1 MDIDEHVTKLVN
13 EKLNSVKNFSIFTNL
28 NFIKTMENKSQ
39 NGHPK
44 GLWYLF
50 GTEMW
55 ERFGYYLMLGIFSLY
70 MVDGWNNGGMGFDA
84 AKKSDIYGT
93 YLGLVYLT
101 PFIGGLL
108 ADRILGYRRS
118 IVIGGLMMSA
128 GYFMLSLHTVPSFYL
143 ALFFIIL
150 GNGFFKP
157 NISTLVGNL
166 YSSDEMK
173 DKKDAGYN
181 IFYMGINIGAFICN
195 FVAAFM
201 RINYGWGYAFAAAGV
216 GMLVG
221 VVIFLLG
228 TKHIKHVDVV
238 KPVEKGD
245 MSTVKILGLTVVPMF
260 IFGVIGYL
268 IPGNFLGSDTNDAFI
283 IGCLPVI
290 AFFIYLAFTA
300 EAKESRAIKALL
312 AVFTC
317 VILFFA
323 IFHQNG
329 DALTV
334 WAEDHTNRNM
344 SEGVAKTADKIG
356 MAIKIEN
363 SVFVKDGGLPY
374 ENWYLYGLENFPDK
388 TEKDRLLSKDFKKKS
403 STIISSLNYNKNSTI
418 NLLPSIS
425 KIVISDSLNDKINQF
440 TINKDDNVKRGLLN
454 IYSTPKSQL
463 PDGFS
468 DKDYVKKI
476 LIDFEKENSLLIKE
490 NFEIEKNP
498 DYNLKKVQIDEFLEY
513 RKNKFEEDSEKLKNT
528 ISKLKDYEYVEKEI
542 NLKLLNK
549 LKFVYESEINDK
561 NKIDKAKIFIY
572 EKNEKIIN
580 DNNLAIEQFK
590 FISENNEF
598 KNPVKPIKD
607 LKLYS
612 TELYQSINPFWVVVL
627 TPVVVGFFGF
637 MRRKKKEPSTPTKI
651 AIGLIITALSALVM
665 VGAVFA
671 TNGLSAKAGSLWL
684 FASYGVIT
692 IGELC
697 LSPMGLS
704 LVSKLSPPRITA
716 LMMGGFFLAISVGN
730 KLSGMLSS
738 LWETIPEK
746 QNFFLLNFG
755 LVLAAAVV
763 LILMLKWLNKV
774 MRENNVI

>member
-1 MDIDEHVTKLVN
+1 MSETT
-13 EKLNSVKNFSIFTNL
+13 VKT
-28 NFIKTMENKSQ
+28 
-39 NGHPK
+39 GHPK

-70 MVDGWNNGGMGFDA
+70 MIDGWNNGGMGFDS

-118 IVIGGLMMSA
+118 IIIGGLMMSA
-128 GYFMLSLHTVPSFYL
+128 GYFLLSIHSVTTFYI
-143 ALFFIIL
+143 ALLLIIL

-166 YSSDEMK
+166 YSSDDMK
-173 DKKDAGYN
+173 DKKDSGYN
-181 IFYMGINIGAFICN
+181 IFYMGINIGAFVCN
-195 FVAAFM
+195 FVAAYM
-201 RINYGWGYAFAAAGV
+201 RINYGWGHAFAAAGV

-221 VVIFLLG
+221 VAIFLIG
-228 TKHIKHVDVV
+228 TRHIKHVDVI
-238 KPVEKGD
+238 KPVQQGD
-245 MSTVKILGLTVVPMF
+245 MSTSKILGLTVLPMF
-260 IFGVIGYL
+260 IFGIIGYM

-290 AFFIYLAFTA
+290 GFFIYLAFKA

-334 WAEDHTNRNM
+334 WAEDHTDRDM
-344 SEGVAKTADKIG
+344 PASVSKVADEVG
-356 MAIKIEN
+356 MAQVVVNNDIV
-363 SVFVKDGGLPY
+363 SADQATFDA
-374 ENWYLYGLENFPDK
+374 
-388 TEKDRLLSKDFKKKS
+388 
-403 STIISSLNYNKNSTI
+403 TIG
-418 NLLPSIS
+418 
-425 KIVISDSLNDKINQF
+425 DM
-440 TINKDDNVKRGLLN
+440 RA
-454 IYSTPKSQL
+454 
-463 PDGFS
+463 
-468 DKDYVKKI
+468 
-476 LIDFEKENSLLIKE
+476 KEEAMPAVSA
-490 NFEIEKNP
+490 
-498 DYNLKKVQIDEFLEY
+498 
-513 RKNKFEEDSEKLKNT
+513 EEL
-528 ISKLKDYEYVEKEI
+528 
-542 NLKLLNK
+542 
-549 LKFVYESEINDK
+549 
-561 NKIDKAKIFIY
+561 KAKADYSNEIGQL
-572 EKNEKIIN
+572 EKSRKYFATLPGDQIPPKGSN
-580 DNNLAIEQFK
+580 
-590 FISENNEF
+590 
-598 KNPVKPIKD
+598 

-612 TELYQSINPFWVVVL
+612 TELYQSINPFWVVLL
-627 TPVVVGFFGF
+627 TPLVVGIFGF

-651 AIGLIITALSALVM
+651 FIGLIITAFSALVM

-671 TNGLSAKAGSLWL
+671 TNDMSLKASSWWL
-684 FASYGVIT
+684 IASYGVIT
-692 IGELC
+692 VGELC

-746 QNFFLLNFG
+746 QNFFYLNFG
-755 LVLAAAVV
+755 LVLAAAIV
-763 LILMLKWLNKV
+763 LLLMLKWLNGV
-774 MRENNVI
+774 MKENNVH

>member
-1 MDIDEHVTKLVN
+1 MS
-13 EKLNSVKNFSIFTNL
+13 EKTVKT
-28 NFIKTMENKSQ
+28 
-39 NGHPK
+39 GHPK

-70 MVDGWNNGGMGFDA
+70 MIDGWNNGGMGFDS

-118 IVIGGLMMSA
+118 IIIGGLMMSA
-128 GYFMLSLHTVPSFYL
+128 GYFLLSIHSVTTFYI
-143 ALFFIIL
+143 ALLLIIL

-166 YSSDEMK
+166 YSSDDMK
-173 DKKDAGYN
+173 DNKDSGYN
-181 IFYMGINIGAFICN
+181 IFYMGINIGAFVCN
-195 FVAAFM
+195 FVAAYM
-201 RINYGWGYAFAAAGV
+201 RINYGWGHAFAAAGV

-221 VVIFLLG
+221 VAIFLIG
-228 TKHIKHVDVV
+228 TRHIKHVDVI
-238 KPVEKGD
+238 KPVQQGD
-245 MSTVKILGLTVVPMF
+245 MSTSKILGLTVLPMF
-260 IFGVIGYL
+260 IFGIIGYM
-268 IPGNFLGSDTNDAFI
+268 IPGNFLGSDTNDSFI

-290 AFFIYLAFTA
+290 GFFIYLAFKA

-334 WAEDHTNRNM
+334 WAEDHTDRDM
-344 SEGVAKTADKIG
+344 PASVSKVADEVG
-356 MAIKIEN
+356 MAQVVVNNDIVSADQATFDATIGDMRAKEEAMPAV
-363 SVFVKDGGLPY
+363 S
-374 ENWYLYGLENFPDK
+374 
-388 TEKDRLLSKDFKKKS
+388 TEEL
-403 STIISSLNYNKNSTI
+403 
-418 NLLPSIS
+418 
-425 KIVISDSLNDKINQF
+425 
-440 TINKDDNVKRGLLN
+440 
-454 IYSTPKSQL
+454 
-463 PDGFS
+463 
-468 DKDYVKKI
+468 
-476 LIDFEKENSLLIKE
+476 
-490 NFEIEKNP
+490 
-498 DYNLKKVQIDEFLEY
+498 
-513 RKNKFEEDSEKLKNT
+513 
-528 ISKLKDYEYVEKEI
+528 
-542 NLKLLNK
+542 
-549 LKFVYESEINDK
+549 
-561 NKIDKAKIFIY
+561 KAKADYSNEIGQL
-572 EKNEKIIN
+572 EKSRKYFATLPGDQIPPKGSN
-580 DNNLAIEQFK
+580 
-590 FISENNEF
+590 
-598 KNPVKPIKD
+598 

-612 TELYQSINPFWVVVL
+612 TELYQSINPFWVVLL
-627 TPVVVGFFGF
+627 TPLVVGIFGF

-651 AIGLIITALSALVM
+651 FIGLIITALSALVM

-671 TNGLSAKAGSLWL
+671 TNDMSLKASSWWL
-684 FASYGVIT
+684 IASYGVIT
-692 IGELC
+692 VGELC

-746 QNFFLLNFG
+746 QNFFYLNFG
-755 LVLAAAVV
+755 LVLAAAIV
-763 LILMLKWLNKV
+763 LLLMLKWLNGV
-774 MRENNVI
+774 MKENNVH

>member
-1 MDIDEHVTKLVN
+1 
-13 EKLNSVKNFSIFTNL
+13 
-28 NFIKTMENKSQ
+28 MENNGQK
-39 NGHPK
+39 GHPI

-70 MVDGWNNGGMGFDA
+70 MIDGWNNGGMGFDPQ
-84 AKKSDIYGT
+84 KKSDIYGT

-118 IVIGGLMMSA
+118 IIMGGIMMSA
-128 GYFMLSLHTVPSFYL
+128 GYFCLSIHNETAFYVALML
-143 ALFFIIL
+143 IIL

-166 YSSDEMK
+166 YSADDMK

-195 FVAAFM
+195 FVAAYM
-201 RINYGWGYAFAAAGV
+201 RINYGWGHAFAAAGI

-221 VVIFLLG
+221 VAIFILG

-238 KPVEKGD
+238 KPVQEGD
-245 MSTVKILGLTVVPMF
+245 MSTVRIFSMTVLPMFVFGILGYM
-260 IFGVIGYL
+260 

-290 AFFIYLAFTA
+290 AFFIYLAFKS

-312 AVFTC
+312 AVFAC

-334 WAEDHTNRNM
+334 WAEDHTNREM
-344 SEGVAKTADKIG
+344 SEGVANVAGSVG
-356 MAIKIEN
+356 MAQVVVNNE
-363 SVFVKDGGLPY
+363 
-374 ENWYLYGLENFPDK
+374 
-388 TEKDRLLSKDFKKKS
+388 
-403 STIISSLNYNKNSTI
+403 
-418 NLLPSIS
+418 
-425 KIVISDSLNDKINQF
+425 IVASSDSEFKA
-440 TINKDDNVKRGLLN
+440 TIDSMRKVEEGM
-454 IYSTPKSQL
+454 PKVTKAELKAKADFSGEISQL
-463 PDGFS
+463 ESSRKYFATLP
-468 DKDYVKKI
+468 KDEVPAKG
-476 LIDFEKENSLLIKE
+476 
-490 NFEIEKNP
+490 
-498 DYNLKKVQIDEFLEY
+498 
-513 RKNKFEEDSEKLKNT
+513 
-528 ISKLKDYEYVEKEI
+528 KDM
-542 NLKLLNK
+542 
-549 LKFVYESEINDK
+549 
-561 NKIDKAKIFIY
+561 
-572 EKNEKIIN
+572 
-580 DNNLAIEQFK
+580 
-590 FISENNEF
+590 
-598 KNPVKPIKD
+598 
-607 LKLYS
+607 KLYS
-612 TELYQSINPFWVVVL
+612 TELYQSINPFWVVTL
-627 TPVVVGFFGF
+627 TPIIVGFFGW
-637 MRRKKKEPSTPTKI
+637 MRRRKREPSTPTKI
-651 AIGLIITALSALVM
+651 AIGLVITALSALVM

-671 TNGLSAKAGSLWL
+671 TNDMSAKAGSLWL
-684 FASYGVIT
+684 IASYGVIT

-746 QNFFLLNFG
+746 QNFFYLNFG
-755 LVLAAAVV
+755 LVMAAAII
-763 LILMLKWLNKV
+763 LFLMLRWLNGV
-774 MRENNVI
+774 MRENNVQ

>member
-1 MDIDEHVTKLVN
+1 
-13 EKLNSVKNFSIFTNL
+13 
-28 NFIKTMENKSQ
+28 MENSSQ
-39 NGHPK
+39 QGHPK

-70 MVDGWNNGGMGFDA
+70 MIDGWNNGGMGFDA
-84 AKKSDIYGT
+84 QKKSDIYGT

-118 IVIGGLMMSA
+118 ILIGGLMMSA
-128 GYFMLSLHTVPSFYL
+128 GYFMLSIHSVATFYVAL
-143 ALFFIIL
+143 ALIIL

-181 IFYMGINIGAFICN
+181 IFYMGINIGAFVCN

-201 RINYGWGYAFAAAGV
+201 RINYGWGHAFAAAGV

-221 VVIFLLG
+221 VAIFLIG

-238 KPVEKGD
+238 KPVQEGD
-245 MSTVKILGLTVVPMF
+245 MSTLKIFSYTVLPMF
-260 IFGVIGYL
+260 IFGVIGYIL
-268 IPGNFLGSDTNDAFI
+268 PGNFLGSDTNDAFI

-290 AFFIYLAFTA
+290 AFFIYLAFTS

-312 AVFTC
+312 AVFSC

-334 WAEDHTNRNM
+334 WAEDHTDRSM
-344 SEGVAKTADKIG
+344 SDGVAKVATGIG
-356 MAIKIEN
+356 MAQVVVN
-363 SVFVKDGGLPY
+363 NDVVSSD
-374 ENWYLYGLENFPDK
+374 DK
-388 TEKDRLLSKDFKKKS
+388 TFKHHM
-403 STIISSLNYNKNSTI
+403 
-418 NLLPSIS
+418 
-425 KIVISDSLNDKINQF
+425 DSLRSVEEKMPAVSQEEIKAKGKFSEDI
-440 TINKDDNVKRGLLN
+440 
-454 IYSTPKSQL
+454 SQL
-463 PDGFS
+463 EKS
-468 DKDYVKKI
+468 RKY
-476 LIDFEKENSLLIKE
+476 FETL
-490 NFEIEKNP
+490 P
-498 DYNLKKVQIDEFLEY
+498 ADQVP
-513 RKNKFEEDSEKLKNT
+513 
-528 ISKLKDYEYVEKEI
+528 
-542 NLKLLNK
+542 
-549 LKFVYESEINDK
+549 
-561 NKIDKAKIFIY
+561 AKG
-572 EKNEKIIN
+572 
-580 DNNLAIEQFK
+580 
-590 FISENNEF
+590 
-598 KNPVKPIKD
+598 KD

-612 TELYQSINPFWVVVL
+612 TELYQSINPFWVVTL

-637 MRRKKKEPSTPTKI
+637 MRRRKREPSTPTKI
-651 AIGLIITALSALVM
+651 AIGLVITALSALVM

-671 TNGLSAKAGSLWL
+671 TNGMSLKASSMWL

-738 LWETIPEK
+738 LWETIPQKE
-746 QNFFLLNFG
+746 NFFLLNFG
-755 LVLAAAVV
+755 LVMGAA
-763 LILMLKWLNKV
+763 LLMFVMLRWLNQV
-774 MRENNVI
+774 MKENNVN